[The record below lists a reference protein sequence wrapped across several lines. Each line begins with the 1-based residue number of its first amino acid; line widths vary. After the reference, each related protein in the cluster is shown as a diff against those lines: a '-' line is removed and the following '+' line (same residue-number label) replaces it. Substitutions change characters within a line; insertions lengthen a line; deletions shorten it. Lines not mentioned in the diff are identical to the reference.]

1 MSAPGR
7 SILRT
12 VLRTLLALGVSVA
25 LVAWV
30 LRRSDLG
37 RLLGR
42 ASEMRAGPL
51 ALAFVCSSVVL
62 LLRAQ
67 RFHALSARAGYGTT
81 VAAVAV
87 QNFLVRVTPFR
98 VGELGLPVVLHR
110 FAGEPLAR
118 SVVNV
123 LLVRLVELWM
133 LLLVGAGAT
142 AAFVGPTG
150 GPGFALPLALLGI
163 VTAAVFTFRWWLG
176 GLARAARR
184 LASPETPGLRGRL
197 RRAVDRVVEV
207 LADGERLSLAARLRL
222 AGGTLAIAA
231 FQSGLFWSLLAV
243 FDVPASLVQ
252 VLVGGTAAQFAAAVP
267 VPSVGSVG
275 PLEAAWVAGFT
286 WVGIGFDD
294 AVLTAVGCQVLT
306 LAFAAS
312 FAGGAWIWLGR
323 RGGVSGDRSAEPA

>member
-1 MSAPGR
+1 MSPPRRTIVR
-7 SILRT
+7 S
-12 VLRTLLALGVSVA
+12 VVRTLLALGVSAA
-25 LVAWV
+25 LVLWV
-30 LRRSDLG
+30 LRRADLD
-37 RLLGR
+37 RLAAR
-42 ASEMRAGPL
+42 AGDLRPGPL
-51 ALAFVCSSVVL
+51 ALAFGCSTAVL

-110 FAGEPLAR
+110 YAGEPLVR

-133 LLLVGAGAT
+133 LLLVGASAT
-142 AAFVGPTG
+142 AAFVGPAG
-150 GPGFALPLALLGI
+150 GVGFAMPLALLTL
-163 VTAAVFTFRWWLG
+163 VTLAVFTFRWWLG
-176 GLARAARR
+176 ALARAAQR
-184 LASPETPGLRGRL
+184 LGAPDAPGLRGRL

-207 LADGERLSLAARLRL
+207 LADGDRLSLPARLRL
-222 AGGTLAIAA
+222 AGGTLAIAV

-243 FDVPASLVQ
+243 FGVRAGLVQ

-275 PLEAAWVAGFT
+275 PLEAAWVSGFT

-294 AVLTAVGCQVLT
+294 AVLTAVGCQVIT
-306 LAFAAS
+306 LAFAGL
-312 FAGGAWIWLGR
+312 FAAGAWLWLGR
-323 RGGVSGDRSAEPA
+323 RGSGAAEAA